1 MTSGAPVAFK
11 TWWRQAYIRL
21 CFLKS
26 IEKSW
31 GKMGQFEKQ

>member
-1 MTSGAPVAFK
+1 MQYKKVCDLRGEALFF
-11 TWWRQAYIRL
+11 YGL
-21 CFLKS
+21 CLLKS